1 LEKALMKKDIKEQI
15 ETIIRTHKKMVA
27 KFEADG
33 LETIA
38 AAADTITKVLKQ
50 GGRVYVCG
58 NGGSAADA
66 QHIASE
72 LIGRFERE
80 RKGLPAIALTTDTSV
95 ITSISND
102 YGFENVFAKQV
113 EALVEEG
120 DILWAISTSGAS
132 VNVIAAAELA
142 KKKGACV
149 LAFTGKS
156 NSKLEQIA
164 DICVCANEKS
174 TARSQEIH
182 QLAYH
187 IICGLVERCFT
198 SG

>member
-1 LEKALMKKDIKEQI
+1 MEKNIKEQI
-15 ETIIRTHKKMVA
+15 ETIIQTHKKMVA
-27 KFEADG
+27 EFEADG

-72 LIGRFERE
+72 LVGRFERE

-132 VNVIAAAELA
+132 ANVIAAAELA

-164 DICVCANEKS
+164 DICVCANEES

>member
-1 LEKALMKKDIKEQI
+1 MEKNIKEQI

-27 KFEADG
+27 EFEADG

-72 LIGRFERE
+72 LVGRFEHE

-113 EALVEEG
+113 EALVKEG
-120 DILWAISTSGAS
+120 DILWAISTSGTSA
-132 VNVIAAAELA
+132 NVIAAAELA

>member
-1 LEKALMKKDIKEQI
+1 MEKNIKEQI

-27 KFEADG
+27 EFEADG

-66 QHIASE
+66 QHIAGE
-72 LIGRFERE
+72 LVGRFERE

-132 VNVIAAAELA
+132 ANVIAAAELA

>member
-1 LEKALMKKDIKEQI
+1 MEKNIKEQI
-15 ETIIRTHKKMVA
+15 ETIIQTHKKMVA
-27 KFEADG
+27 EFEADG

-66 QHIASE
+66 QHIAGE
-72 LIGRFERE
+72 LVGRFERE
-80 RKGLPAIALTTDTSV
+80 RKGLAAIALTTDTSV

-102 YGFENVFAKQV
+102 YGFENVFARQV
-113 EALVEEG
+113 EVLVKEG
-120 DILWAISTSGAS
+120 DILWAISTSGTSA
-132 VNVIAAAELA
+132 NVIAAAELA

>member
-1 LEKALMKKDIKEQI
+1 MEKNIKEQI
-15 ETIIRTHKKMVA
+15 ETIIQTHKKMVA
-27 KFEADG
+27 EFEADG

-66 QHIASE
+66 QHIAGE
-72 LIGRFERE
+72 LVGRFEHE
-80 RKGLPAIALTTDTSV
+80 HKGLPAIALTTDTSV

-132 VNVIAAAELA
+132 ANVIAAAELA

-156 NSKLEQIA
+156 NSKLERIA